1 MSIVDWGIF
10 TEALINFFHYET
22 EGDVIPRDPNSAL
35 GAFSG
40 VVGIKVIVPNHYPG
54 PQNQKS
60 GWFGEQA
67 DEKVSFYQLNIR
79 GPVYQTSKSAK
90 PLGCLSLMW
99 DSLSATIVKL
109 TFEWSDT

>member
-1 MSIVDWGIF
+1 M
-10 TEALINFFHYET
+10 INFFHYET
-22 EGDVIPRDPNSAL
+22 EGDVIVRDSNSAL

-79 GPVYQTSKSAK
+79 GPVYQTSKS
-90 PLGCLSLMW
+90 LGCLSLMW

-109 TFEWSDT
+109 TFE